1 MKRYYLSKIK
11 QVIDPSIGPVWKHRL
26 QEIPNIDYVGGEIK
40 TDPVTGI
47 PTEKALLVLVG
58 SIKHKTL
65 KEDPELIALPAV
77 AHDMK
82 VSAVHGPTKIKCKD
96 AMVAMGFTRAEIDN
110 IWSGADG
117 IRDVLEHFGKRN
129 NPVFSCDDFD
139 LDDGG

>member
-1 MKRYYLSKIK
+1 METS
-11 QVIDPSIGPVWKHRL
+11 
-26 QEIPNIDYVGGEIK
+26 
-40 TDPVTGI
+40 
-47 PTEKALLVLVG
+47 
-58 SIKHKTL
+58 
-65 KEDPELIALPAV
+65 LIALPAV

-96 AMVAMGFTRAEIDN
+96 DMVAMGFSRAEIDTVW
-110 IWSGADG
+110 IGADG